1 MTGRVAHFNDTSNCS
16 IMSYASLCL
25 LSFAARLSARL
36 YNSIHSFFFRV
47 CGIVAAGRSWPAG
60 GAAGARPASLWRAR
74 PACAARQ
81 PLQSSLR
88 RPRRLLLG
96 VLWAPRRHVR
106 APLLVCA
113 AMEPLPLTTLCWSL
127 ALVPLL
133 PVPQPSLRCRR
144 LLLLVVLQ
152 SMQCRMCDSGNFHY
166 IFFYTSCL

>member
-60 GAAGARPASLWRAR
+60 AAAGARPASLWRAR
-74 PACAARQ
+74 PACAARP

-88 RPRRLLLG
+88 RPRRLLPGLKG
-96 VLWAPRRHVR
+96 SIGEGSNHSNFSDRSSVR
-106 APLLVCA
+106 ILSKFTSDVR
-113 AMEPLPLTTLCWSL
+113 TKF
-127 ALVPLL
+127 
-133 PVPQPSLRCRR
+133 R
-144 LLLLVVLQ
+144 
-152 SMQCRMCDSGNFHY
+152 NFR
-166 IFFYTSCL
+166 